1 MIKKEHDITKRD
13 YGEREE
19 QYLFQIRQLK
29 KALHEK
35 ETVEDVVNGRVEKVR
50 KDKDEEIVRLGKV
63 I

>member
-13 YGEREE
+13 FGEREE

>member
-1 MIKKEHDITKRD
+1 MIKKEHDITKMD